1 MKNYKKYK
9 YIADYADKILNNEIE
24 HCKEQRQMI
33 ENIVIPVM
41 ERDDV
46 FFDEEKVKKGL
57 ELQKYFPYKLIKWEI
72 FLFALIAG
80 VHYTNGNIFFT
91 DIRIIIGRGSGKN
104 GFIDFLAFYFLSPIH
119 GIQGYNIDILAN
131 TENQA
136 KVSFN
141 DVYEYITNP
150 TDKKLER
157 ALLANFHAT
166 KTEITGKKTNSI
178 LRYNSSSKRGK
189 DSKRTGCIIYDE
201 KHEYTDATNIN
212 TLRSGLGKVWHGRE
226 ITISTNGHI
235 RGAVFDDMLT
245 QSLDILKEYSP
256 DNRTLIFYCHI
267 ESEDEWDK
275 PDKWVKAIP
284 SINEFP
290 SLKDTLEKEVKDMP
304 YNMSY
309 FPEYMAKRM
318 NYPIGNKDEEVATWD
333 DILATNQEM
342 IDLEGQSC
350 VAGVDFSKTND
361 FVAAGLLFKKDGK
374 RYFIGHGWVC
384 RSSKDLM
391 GIKAPLNDWAKR
403 GLITFV
409 DDVEIPAEL
418 VTDWL
423 LGMGE
428 KHVIEKLAIDSFRF
442 SFFNMALKK
451 IGFDAYELKN
461 VKLIRKSDI
470 MRNAIIVN
478 SIFVNRLLS
487 VGDNP
492 FFRWC
497 TNNTKKVT
505 DNRGNIDYAK
515 IEPKYRKND
524 LFMAF
529 AAAVCIEEEIK
540 EEVGFDILPPLSF

>member
-24 HCKEQRQMI
+24 HCIEQRQMI
-33 ENIVIPVM
+33 KNIVIPVF
-41 ERDDV
+41 ERDDI
-46 FFDEEKVKKGL
+46 FFDEEKVIKGL
-57 ELQKYFPYKLIKWEI
+57 ELQKYFPYKLLEWEV

-80 VHYTNGNIFFT
+80 VHYKNGNIFFT

-150 TDKKLER
+150 TDKRHER

-166 KTEITGKKTNSI
+166 KTEIIGKKTNSI

-201 KHEYTDATNIN
+201 KHEYVDATNIN

-275 PDKWVKAIP
+275 PEKWVKAIP
-284 SINEFP
+284 SINDFP
-290 SLKDTLEKEVKDMP
+290 SLRDTLEKEVKDMP
-304 YNMSY
+304 YNLTY
-309 FPEYMAKRM
+309 YPEYMAKRM
-318 NYPIGNKDEEVATWD
+318 NYPIGNKDEEVASWD
-333 DILATNQEM
+333 DILATNQEL

-350 VAGVDFSKTND
+350 VAGIDFSKTND
-361 FVAAGLLFKKDGK
+361 FVAAGLLFKKDEK
-374 RYFIGHGWVC
+374 YYFIGHGWVC

-391 GIKAPLNDWAKR
+391 GIKAPLGDWAKR
-403 GLITFV
+403 GLLTFV

-423 LGMGE
+423 LSM
-428 KHVIEKLAIDSFRF
+428 KSKYCIEMLAIDSFRF
-442 SFFNMALKK
+442 SFFNMALKR
-451 IGFDAYELKN
+451 IGFDAYETKN

-470 MRNAIIVN
+470 MKNAIIVN
-478 SIFVNRLLS
+478 SLFVNHILA

-497 TNNTKKVT
+497 TNNTKRVT
-505 DNRGNIDYAK
+505 DGRGNIDYEK
-515 IEPKYRKND
+515 IEAKYRKND

-529 AAAVCIEEEIK
+529 AATVCIKDEIK
-540 EEVGFDILPPLSF
+540 EAVGFDILPPLLF